1 MQTSGL
7 VLDIYDDFKGD
18 VVRSIFPTAA
28 GIPDF
33 IKQAQA
39 LSSEDRERL
48 PDDAFALVMID
59 GENTLRKFACID
71 EGGTA
76 LSVQFFLKNAHKLPP
91 EVQKVA
97 AQNLVTACGWYDLA
111 VPSPLSKIADV
122 TGTSTMPY
130 QTPINKKVLDPTV
143 INKTSSES
151 SLGRL
156 VPGHK
161 GEHDDFGVVEGS
173 NYSGYTKGKN
183 IEALPQARQMKP
195 HVFVA
200 SMKNPTNVEAKEAS
214 AYALPSQQRYPLD
227 SYVQVKTASQYFD
240 DFYKDFAPEDRHE
253 YAMNLVKR
261 ANEIGLSVSAQARR
275 YGASTYASDEDIKVA
290 YEVRDKTC
298 GWDDDA
304 RAMLHELFEK
314 RAELEPEVFA
324 RALTSFDKTAG
335 INHEYDRTVPDA
347 YFSTFGDVKLAEEKE
362 FTEIIGNDFV
372 TGGQLAALAK
382 APPHAL
388 IQTFDPEFCKEF
400 RKDPVGIFKSMPVDQ
415 KKILARMAAE
425 AA

>member
-1 MQTSGL
+1 MRTSGL

-18 VVRSIFPTAA
+18 TLRSIYPTAD

-48 PDDAFALVMID
+48 PDDAFALVMIN
-59 GENTLRKFACID
+59 GEQTLRKFACVD

-76 LSVQFFLKNAHKLPP
+76 LSVQFFLKNAHKLPL
-91 EVQKVA
+91 EAQKVA

-111 VPSPLSKIADV
+111 VPHPLAKIADV
-122 TGTSTMPY
+122 TGTSTAPY
-130 QTPINKKVLDPTV
+130 QSPVDKKVADKTV
-143 INKTSSES
+143 INKTA
-151 SLGRL
+151 GARL

-161 GEHDDFGVVEGS
+161 GEQGDFGVVES
-173 NYSGYTKGKN
+173 EKYDGYTKGKN

-195 HVFVA
+195 HVLVTA
-200 SMKNPTNVEAKEAS
+200 AKVNPSDAVCKEAS
-214 AYALPSQQRYPLD
+214 AYALPSQQKYPLD
-227 SYVQVKTASQYFD
+227 SYVQVKTASAYFD

-261 ANEIGLSVSAQARR
+261 ASEIGLSVSERARR

-304 RAMLHELFEK
+304 RKMFHELFEK
-314 RAELEPEVFA
+314 RAGLEPEVFA
-324 RALTSFDKTAG
+324 RALTELDRATG
-335 INHEYDRTVPDA
+335 VNHEYDRNVPDA
-347 YFSTFGDVKLAEEKE
+347 YFSTFGDEKLAEEKE
-362 FTEIIGNDFV
+362 FTEVLGNDVV
-372 TGGQLAALAK
+372 TGCQLARLAK

-388 IQTFDPEFCKEF
+388 IQTFDPDFCKEF
-400 RKDPVGIFKSMPVDQ
+400 RKSPVSIYKSMPLDQ
-415 KKILARMAAE
+415 RKILARMAAE